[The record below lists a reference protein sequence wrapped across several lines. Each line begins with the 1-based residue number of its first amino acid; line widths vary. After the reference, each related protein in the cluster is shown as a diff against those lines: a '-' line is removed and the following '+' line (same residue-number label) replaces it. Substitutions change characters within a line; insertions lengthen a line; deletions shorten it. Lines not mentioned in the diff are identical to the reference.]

1 MKSLKIHLFILG
13 ILLAGSATAQH
24 RKTFQWIGGPTYV
37 LQLGNFKILTD
48 PMFSPKGDSAFMI
61 KKHPSTGMAN
71 AYIQRYIA
79 PATFDTANIDILLV
93 SHPHADHFDQ
103 QARNAL
109 NKQLNVVVPGAN
121 TSTLQ
126 GWGFT
131 HLRGLN
137 WGDTTEFKK
146 GNETLRIIAVEAMHA
161 KDDPLKTELG
171 KGNGYIIEYT
181 VNHKVYRIYWT
192 GDTVW
197 FDDMQQYTRYG
208 KINLF
213 IPDMGAVGSDGHI
226 GRRGL
231 NSQDCLK
238 IIETLHPD
246 LIAPVHHSTFSM
258 YIEPIARLQQTLD
271 TTSYKKKLRIVPAGG
286 VVVL

>member
-1 MKSLKIHLFILG
+1 MKSFKIYLFILG
-13 ILLAGSATAQH
+13 VLLAGTATAQH
-24 RKTFQWIGGPTYV
+24 KKTFQWIGGPTYV
-37 LQLGNFKILTD
+37 LQLGSFKILTD
-48 PMFSPKGDSAFMI
+48 PMFSPKSDSAFMI
-61 KKHPSTGMAN
+61 KKHPSTGAAN
-71 AYIQRYIA
+71 AYIQRYFA
-79 PATFDTANIDILLV
+79 PAAFDTSNIDILLV
-93 SHPHADHFDQ
+93 SHPHADHFDRE
-103 QARNAL
+103 ARTAL
-109 NKQLNVVVPGAN
+109 NKQLGVVAPAAN
-121 TSTLQ
+121 IATIRE
-126 GWGFT
+126 WGFVHT
-131 HLRGLN
+131 TGLK

-181 VNHKVYRIYWT
+181 VNHKVYRAYWT

-213 IPDMGAVGSDGHI
+213 IPDMGAVGSDGSI

-246 LIAPVHHSTFSM
+246 VIAPVHHSTFSM
-258 YIEPIARLQQTLD
+258 YIEPIATLQKTLD
-271 TTSYKKKLRIVPAGG
+271 TTAYAKRLKIVPAGK